1 MKIIAKLTRL
11 ASGDREPKSAI
22 RRAKRRNRIIQWVL
36 WSPRNGLITGFAAG
50 AIVGIGLIVVLTQY
64 VYDYQVAD
72 MERSAQ
78 AAAAPTETAN
88 GFEDYGLTKMTETP
102 TPTGATP
109 APTTTTAPVPQAPAA
124 APVVEAKPTS
134 AEEKARATAQ
144 AFIKAWL
151 AGPAADS
158 QQTWLAGL
166 KPTTSTDLLA
176 LFELTDRTKIP
187 TGTSVTKMT
196 SVTVPGTG
204 TAHVSATMKD
214 RGVLG
219 LVLESDP
226 TGAWK
231 VVDVAPED
239 HE

>member
-1 MKIIAKLTRL
+1 VKIIAKLTRL
-11 ASGDREPKSAI
+11 ASGDREQKSAI
-22 RRAKRRNRIIQWVL
+22 RRAKRRNRIIQWIL
-36 WSPRNGLITGFAAG
+36 WSPRNGLITGFTAG
-50 AIVGIGLIVVLTQY
+50 VVVAVGLIVVLTQY

-72 MERSAQ
+72 MERSQQ
-78 AAAAPTETAN
+78 AAAAPAEPTL
-88 GFEDYGLTKMTETP
+88 GFDDYGLTKMTETP

-109 APTTTTAPVPQAPAA
+109 APTTTTPVPQAPAA
-124 APVVEAKPTS
+124 APVVEAKPATT

-151 AGPAADS
+151 AGPTADS